1 MWVLWVL
8 WVLRLGTVCL
18 WAANFFVWGEG
29 VERRNPLGIPPVVDF
44 GRVDDDNL
52 VRGCVDEVDND
63 DDNDDDND
71 AACFCMRNPDFRPP
85 LH

>member
-1 MWVLWVL
+1 MWLLWLLWVL
-8 WVLRLGTVCL
+8 LWLRLGTVCL
-18 WAANFFVWGEG
+18 WAANFFFVWGGG
-29 VERRNPLGIPPVVDF
+29 VERRNPLGIPPVVGF

-52 VRGCVDEVDND
+52 VHGCVDND
-63 DDNDDDND
+63 VDDDND